1 MKDGE
6 VVRGSGLHP
15 LSEPSRV
22 QDPMSAT
29 PPMLHGDLIGC
40 ATDLVLCR
48 ETSLT
53 EVGKDGWNTERVL
66 SDVRAAAAAYLIA
79 AFAHATRP
87 SDD

>member
-6 VVRGSGLHP
+6 VVRKSGLHP
-15 LSEPSRV
+15 LSEPSS
-22 QDPMSAT
+22 SAT

-48 ETSLT
+48 EAGEGLVIDEDHLRDT
-53 EVGKDGWNTERVL
+53 
-66 SDVRAAAAAYLIA
+66 RAKAAAYLIA